1 MTPEVDAELAKL
13 DSRKGIGAPCWLV
26 NLGSH
31 FVVPGTCWAIPRLT
45 RHNGPVTAD
54 LERLHRVVV
63 IGSGFGGL
71 FAAKRLKKAPV
82 EVTIIDRTGYHLFQP
97 LLYQVATGILS
108 QGVIAPP
115 TREVL
120 MRQKNAEVLLGEVTK
135 VDVAARTVTHH
146 IGDLVTVTPYDS
158 LIVSAGAGQS
168 YFGND
173 QFEEFAPGLKSIDDA
188 MEMRSRIYNAF
199 EIAEVLGTH
208 PDIDPWMTFVVVG
221 AGATGVEMAGQIREL
236 ADRSL
241 RNEFRRID
249 PANARVILAD
259 GGDQVLAAFGEK
271 LGEKSK
277 SALEKL
283 GIEVRLGEMVTD
295 MDGETVEFTD
305 KDGNKERIES
315 RVKFWAAGV
324 AASPLA
330 QQLGEQ
336 TGAEIDRSGRIATL
350 PNTTLPGHEEVF
362 VVGDMSSL
370 NGYPG
375 VAQVAMQ
382 GGKYAASQIKRRL
395 EGDLDAPPFKY
406 FDKGSMATISRFR
419 AVAKVGKVEL
429 TGFIAWLAWLFIHIM
444 YLVGFQK
451 RVTTLGHW
459 AVAFLGRSRAE
470 RTTTA
475 YQAVGTEG
483 LVKEK
488 RIADT
493 ELLYEPRMGGPS
505 DTEGH
510 NEAHHPSPP
519 EEESSTE
526 DSTAVQKDS

>member
-1 MTPEVDAELAKL
+1 MTEEMD
-13 DSRKGIGAPCWLV
+13 
-26 NLGSH
+26 
-31 FVVPGTCWAIPRLT
+31 
-45 RHNGPVTAD
+45 
-54 LERLHRVVV
+54 RLHRVVV

-82 EVTIIDRTGYHLFQP
+82 ELTLIDRTGYHLFQP

-115 TREVL
+115 IREVL
-120 MRQKNAEVLLGEVTK
+120 MRQKNAQVLLGEVTAI
-135 VDVAARTVTHH
+135 DVLAKTVTHH
-146 IGDLVTVTPYDS
+146 IGDLQTVTPYDS

-199 EIAEVLGTH
+199 EIAEVIGTE
-208 PDIDPWMTFVVVG
+208 PEVDAWMTFVVVG

-249 PANARVILAD
+249 PTKTRVILAD
-259 GGDQVLAAFGEK
+259 GGDHVLAAFGDR
-271 LGEKSK
+271 LGDKSQA
-277 SALEKL
+277 ALEKM
-283 GIEVRLGEMVTD
+283 GIEVRLGAMVTD
-295 MDGETVEFTD
+295 MDADSVEFTD
-305 KDGNKERIES
+305 KDGNKERINS

-330 QQLGEQ
+330 RQLAEQ
-336 TGAEIDRSGRIATL
+336 TGADVDRSGRIATR
-350 PNTTLPGHEEVF
+350 PDMTLPGHEEIF
-362 VVGDMSSL
+362 VVGDMAAL

-395 EGDLDAPPFKY
+395 AGDLDAPPFTY

-429 TGFIAWLAWLFIHIM
+429 TGFIAWLAWLFIHIL

-459 AVAFLGRSRAE
+459 AVAFVGRSRAE

-475 YQAVGTEG
+475 YQAVGTEE

-488 RIADT
+488 HTADT
-493 ELLYEPRMGGPS
+493 ELLYEPQVGSSDDPAGQQNAHNPAEPNPESADSEHASTPKSSQEPS
-505 DTEGH
+505 
-510 NEAHHPSPP
+510 
-519 EEESSTE
+519 
-526 DSTAVQKDS
+526 

>member
-1 MTPEVDAELAKL
+1 MD
-13 DSRKGIGAPCWLV
+13 
-26 NLGSH
+26 
-31 FVVPGTCWAIPRLT
+31 
-45 RHNGPVTAD
+45 
-54 LERLHRVVV
+54 RLHRVVI

-82 EVTIIDRTGYHLFQP
+82 EVTVIDRTGYHLFQP

-115 TREVL
+115 IREVL
-120 MRQKNAEVLLGEVTK
+120 MHQKNANVLLGEVTTI
-135 VDVAARTVTHH
+135 DVEAKTVTHH
-146 IGDLVTVTPYDS
+146 IGDLESVTPYDS

-199 EIAEVLGTH
+199 EIAEVIETK
-208 PDIDPWMTFVVVG
+208 PEIDPWMTFVVVG

-241 RNEFRRID
+241 RTEYRRID
-249 PANARVILAD
+249 PTQARVILAD
-259 GGDQVLAAFGEK
+259 GGDQVLAAFGEN
-271 LGEKSK
+271 LGAKSK
-277 SALEKL
+277 AALEKQ
-283 GIEVRLGEMVTD
+283 GIEVRLGTMVTD
-295 MDGETVEFTD
+295 MDAQSVELTD
-305 KDGNKERIES
+305 RDGNTERIDS

-330 QQLGEQ
+330 RQLGDQ
-336 TGAEIDRSGRIATL
+336 TGAEVDRSGRVATL
-350 PNTTLPGHEEVF
+350 PDLTLPGHEEIF
-362 VVGDMSSL
+362 VVGDMASL
-370 NGYPG
+370 NNYPG

-395 EGDLDAPPFKY
+395 QGDLDAPAFKY
-406 FDKGSMATISRFR
+406 FDKGSMATISRFK
-419 AVAKVGKVEL
+419 AVTKVGKVEL

-451 RVTTLGHW
+451 RITTLGHW
-459 AVAFLGRSRAE
+459 AVAFVGRSRAE

-475 YQAVGTEG
+475 YQAVGTED
-483 LVKEK
+483 LVRQK
-488 RIADT
+488 RISDT
-493 ELLYEPRMGGPS
+493 ELLYEPRMGTPHRKADS
-505 DTEGH
+505 SSAED
-510 NEAHHPSPP
+510 
-519 EEESSTE
+519 ESN
-526 DSTAVQKDS
+526 